1 MKRAF
6 DRAEHRFLADKASGG
21 LDRPCL
27 SGVTRELAGC
37 LKTPSE
43 LCPAS
48 GDASETRYPIARK
61 RDSGAIRYASG
72 KRGDRHSSMPRMQ
85 RWLGR
90 FSPYI
95 YALLRIA
102 AGFLFFQHGLP
113 KLFGGFGRPAPAELM
128 SQMGL
133 AGIIEVVG
141 GALISIGLF
150 TSPVAF
156 IASGEMA
163 VA

>member
-1 MKRAF
+1 MEK
-6 DRAEHRFLADKASGG
+6 
-21 LDRPCL
+21 
-27 SGVTRELAGC
+27 
-37 LKTPSE
+37 
-43 LCPAS
+43 
-48 GDASETRYPIARK
+48 
-61 RDSGAIRYASG
+61 
-72 KRGDRHSSMPRMQ
+72 
-85 RWLGR
+85 WLGR
-90 FSPYI
+90 YVSYI
-95 YALLRIA
+95 YALLRIV

-156 IASGEMA
+156 IASGEVA
-163 VA
+163 VAYFQGHAPRGFWPVTNGGELAALYCFVFLYFAAVGSGKWSVDSLRK

>member
-1 MKRAF
+1 M
-6 DRAEHRFLADKASGG
+6 
-21 LDRPCL
+21 
-27 SGVTRELAGC
+27 T
-37 LKTPSE
+37 
-43 LCPAS
+43 
-48 GDASETRYPIARK
+48 
-61 RDSGAIRYASG
+61 
-72 KRGDRHSSMPRMQ
+72 

-90 FSPYI
+90 LSPYL

-133 AGIIEVVG
+133 AGIIEVIG
-141 GALISIGLF
+141 GALISLGLF

-156 IASGEMA
+156 IAAGEMA
-163 VA
+163 WAYFQAHAPRGFWPITNGGELAALYCFVFLYFAAMGSGKFSIDAVRK